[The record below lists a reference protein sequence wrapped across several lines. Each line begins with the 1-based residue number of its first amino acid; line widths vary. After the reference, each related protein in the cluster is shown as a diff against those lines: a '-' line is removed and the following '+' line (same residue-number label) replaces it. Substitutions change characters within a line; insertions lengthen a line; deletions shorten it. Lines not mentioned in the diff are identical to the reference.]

1 LEKQR
6 EKQGK
11 AERKA
16 AWKLEE
22 AAQRRLEGEQSK
34 TPRLGSTS
42 RKNTPTMDV
51 TTAEEAEGPA
61 TPSEEAPQ
69 PNEKQTGPAQKPKS
83 ESVDTSAP
91 TEPLAQD
98 IYSRNV
104 AKAEAAAAAL
114 ERSTPDRSTP
124 ASDDSSRQ
132 KSRLAQVIAAKRA
145 GSTILKVDTTKTET
159 TSLGT
164 PASVDDAEVING
176 WCCFQ
181 ALSIRHG

>member
-16 AWKLEE
+16 AGKLEK
-22 AAQRRLEGEQSK
+22 AAQRRLEGEYSK
-34 TPRLGSTS
+34 TPQLGSTS

-51 TTAEEAEGPA
+51 TTAEEAERPA

-91 TEPLAQD
+91 TEPPAQH
-98 IYSRNV
+98 ISPRSV
-104 AKAEAAAAAL
+104 AKVAAAAAAL

-124 ASDDSSRQ
+124 ASDDSPRQ

-145 GSTILKVDTTKTET
+145 GSTNLKLDTTRTET
-159 TSLGT
+159 TSPGT
-164 PASVDDAEVING
+164 PASVDEAEVNNG
-176 WCCFQ
+176 WCRFQ
-181 ALSIRHG
+181 AISIRHG